1 MKTLRIPLEPT
12 EEQRESTDLNIEV
25 NRYVHDIFITACK
38 SNKRRGLLPPPYS
51 TRDLTYM
58 WG

>member
-25 NRYVHDIFITACK
+25 NRYVHNIF
-38 SNKRRGLLPPPYS
+38 GPS
-51 TRDLTYM
+51 TNCV
-58 WG
+58 GQQFF

>member
-25 NRYVHDIFITACK
+25 NRYVHNIFGPSLDVENAVHPVK
-38 SNKRRGLLPPPYS
+38 
-51 TRDLTYM
+51 
-58 WG
+58 